1 MEVIKKGAT
10 MEELAIPALQAI
22 PEPEEKDTKSEEE
35 IPLKMINTTNRHL
48 QQIEITKKIRSLED
62 VFLTSPFDNESL
74 QKVIQNVNDI
84 EFEDSIYPD
93 AFTGWDT
100 IVQKGLGK
108 YIEPPGM
115 IFLPTLSLFREMIRA
130 NVKFAKTDC

>member
-74 QKVIQNVNDI
+74 QKVI
-84 EFEDSIYPD
+84 
-93 AFTGWDT
+93 
-100 IVQKGLGK
+100 
-108 YIEPPGM
+108 
-115 IFLPTLSLFREMIRA
+115 
-130 NVKFAKTDC
+130 